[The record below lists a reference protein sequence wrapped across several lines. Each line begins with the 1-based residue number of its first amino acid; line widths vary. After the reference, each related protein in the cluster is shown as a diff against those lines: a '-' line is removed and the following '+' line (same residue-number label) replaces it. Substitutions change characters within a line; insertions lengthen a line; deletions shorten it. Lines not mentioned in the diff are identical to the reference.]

1 MKIIVVGATGVLGK
15 AVTASLKGRH
25 EIVEVGLNH
34 GEVTADI
41 TNLDSIRSMYEKIGS
56 FDALV
61 STTGAV
67 HFGPLEEI
75 TQDQWQLGL
84 NDKLMGQV
92 NLVTEGLKYIHDNGS
107 FTLTT
112 GIISNDPIR
121 FGTAATLVNRAIE
134 GFVASAALEMPRGVR
149 INAVSPTILEES
161 VEAFGPYFMG
171 FAPVPASTAA
181 LGFVKS
187 IEGLRNGQTF
197 EIKGPI

>member
-1 MKIIVVGATGVLGK
+1 MEIIIVGATGILGK
-15 AVTASLKGRH
+15 AVTDSLKINH
-25 EIVEVGLNH
+25 EIIEVGLKN
-34 GEVTADI
+34 GAVNADI
-41 TNLDSIRSMYEKIGS
+41 TSLESIHSMYEKIGP

-75 TQDQWQLGL
+75 TQEQWQLGL
-84 NDKLMGQV
+84 NNKLMGQI
-92 NLVTEGLKYIHDNGS
+92 NLVTEGLKHINDNGS

-134 GFVASAALEMPRGVR
+134 GFVTSAALEMPRGVR

-171 FAPVPASTAA
+171 FDPVPASTAA

-187 IEGLRNGQTF
+187 VEGLRTGEVF
-197 EIKGPI
+197 EIRGAI